1 MLAYLEASPSPYH
14 AVAASAE
21 LLASVGALELS
32 EADAWP
38 AGPGAFFLRRGGAL
52 VAWLVPEGVRAV
64 DGFRVVAAHTDSPN
78 LRLRPRPELGR
89 EGLRQLAVE
98 PYGGV
103 LRNSWLG
110 RDLGVSGRL
119 ALRRGGPE
127 VLVRLDE
134 PVCHLAQL
142 AIHLDREVNERGL
155 VLNPHGQLDPIM
167 GLDEAG
173 PGEVVSGEVVAV
185 LAARAGVDAAEVVA
199 FDLMLHDLNPPR
211 LVGPAGQLFAS
222 GRLDNLC
229 SAYLATAALA
239 SLAGGTTRASDAP
252 MVAVAVLFDHEEVGS
267 TSAEGA
273 QGTLL
278 SSVLERVVL
287 GLGGGREE
295 LFRAL
300 ARTVV
305 ASLDMTHA
313 THPNY
318 PERHDPAHPVRL
330 GGGPVVKVNADRR
343 YATDP
348 AGTATFAAA
357 CAAAGVPLQTFVNRA
372 DLPCGSTVG
381 PFLAARLGV
390 TTVDVGLGQLA
401 MHAARELAG
410 AADPPMMAAALGAF
424 LAP

>member
-1 MLAYLEASPSPYH
+1 
-14 AVAASAE
+14 VAE
-21 LLASVGALELS
+21 E
-32 EADAWP
+32 DAWP

-52 VAWLVPEGVRAV
+52 VAWLVPDGARAAG
-64 DGFRVVAAHTDSPN
+64 GFRVVAAHTDSPN

-119 ALRRGGPE
+119 ALRGGRPE

-155 VLNPHGQLDPIM
+155 VLNPQGQLNPVT
-167 GLDEAG
+167 GLGGAG
-173 PGEVVSGEVVAV
+173 PGEPAPGGPAAGGHVRSEVVVSGEAVPGELVAL

-199 FDLMLHDLNPPR
+199 FDLMLHDLTPPR
-211 LVGPAGQLFAS
+211 LVGPAGELFAS
-222 GRLDNLC
+222 ARLDNLC
-229 SAYLATAALA
+229 SAYLATAALGGVA
-239 SLAGGTTRASDAP
+239 AGERVGTGAP
-252 MVAVAVLFDHEEVGS
+252 TPAVAVLFDHEEVGS

-273 QGTLL
+273 QGALL
-278 SSVLERVVL
+278 PSVLERIVL
-287 GLGGGREE
+287 GLGGERED
-295 LFRAL
+295 LLRGL

-305 ASLDMTHA
+305 ASADMTHA

-330 GGGPVVKVNADRR
+330 GGGPVLKVNPNRR

-348 AGTATFAAA
+348 SGAAAFAAA
-357 CAAAGVPLQTFVNRA
+357 CEVAGVPLQTFANRA

-410 AADPPMMAAALGAF
+410 AADPPMMAAALAAF